1 MAQDI
6 ETLGIANA
14 TTEPEEHGEIEIT
27 EEMVEAAAE
36 VLWSRD
42 LLEIGEGLALSL
54 AEEML
59 KCALAARHEEIGA
72 VRRQE
77 H

>member
-1 MAQDI
+1 VTHYIGASRL
-6 ETLGIANA
+6 TRS
-14 TTEPEEHGEIEIT
+14 EPEERGEIEIT

-59 KCALAARHEEIGA
+59 KCALAARHERA
-72 VRRQE
+72 VAPKGGR
-77 H
+77 HLG